1 VARRPYN
8 WKYFNINKQG
18 GFSCYLVLGVTWVD
32 LENRTFGLAK
42 DSLAIGISM
51 NNKIRTIK
59 FQ

>member
-8 WKYFNINKQG
+8 WKYFNINKQW

-32 LENRTFGLAK
+32 LEKPMFGLAK
-42 DSLAIGISM
+42 DSLAIRISM
-51 NNKIRTIK
+51 NNKIRKIK